1 MAGIIENAFNEAI
14 SAVNAVGNR
23 RAAATLA
30 SLIALKALL
39 LILIN
44 DI

>member
-1 MAGIIENAFNEAI
+1 MAGIIENVFNEAI
-14 SAVNAVGNR
+14 GALSAVGNR
-23 RAAATLA
+23 RAAAALA